1 LFQSNHYQEVFAQHQ
16 LADFDALW
24 QKEIDW
30 FERPNERRGG
40 WSGVGTLKLGSLQVF
55 VKKQQNHGR
64 STLLHPIKGEPTFRR
79 EFERL
84 TFLAGHAYAAPQVVF
99 YAESN
104 KGGHQRAILITE
116 ALTDYVPLDVITKA
130 WFKTA
135 TTTATLQRRLLEN
148 VASAVR
154 QFHAL
159 GLVHRSLY
167 PKHVFIKDALTQ
179 PQIALIDLEK
189 ARFSPLF
196 WWRAYFDLATLN
208 RHTKY
213 WRRTQRLYF
222 FMQYVQLKKL
232 TPLAKCFCRLVI
244 RRSTRN

>member
-1 LFQSNHYQEVFAQHQ
+1 LFQSTHYQKIFTQHQ

-30 FERPNERRGG
+30 FEVPNERRGG
-40 WSGVGTLKLGSLQVF
+40 WSGVGTLKLDNLQVF

-64 STLLHPIKGEPTFRR
+64 RTLLHPIKGEPTFRR

-84 TFLAGHAYAAPQVVF
+84 TFLAQHQFAAPQVVF

-104 KGGHQRAILITE
+104 KKGLQRAILITE
-116 ALTDYVPLDVITKA
+116 ALTDYVPLDVITKTCVT
-130 WFKTA
+130 KVGA
-135 TTTATLQRRLLEN
+135 TFEMQRHLLDS

-154 QFHAL
+154 QFHVL
-159 GLVHRSLY
+159 GLVHRALY
-167 PKHVFIKDALTQ
+167 PKHIFIKDAQTQ
-179 PQIALIDLEK
+179 PRVAVIDLEK

-208 RHTKY
+208 RHSKS

-222 FMQYVQLKKL
+222 FMQYMRLEKL
-232 TPLAKCFCRLVI
+232 TLMAKWFCRLVL